1 MLIAHTE
8 RRWNDMGILLFLLGL
23 TVGASIMTI
32 FTKKYKFDE
41 WYLEGQ
47 KSIIEAMR
55 EKELTNDSNT

>member
-1 MLIAHTE
+1 
-8 RRWNDMGILLFLLGL
+8 MGILLFLLGL

>member
-1 MLIAHTE
+1 
-8 RRWNDMGILLFLLGL
+8 MGILLFLLGL
-23 TVGASIMTI
+23 TVGASIMAI

-47 KSIIEAMR
+47 RSIIEAMR